1 MKNDQFID
9 AVQTI
14 GIITIAIVLS
24 YVVVRLEGTLIR
36 AADRLK
42 KVLVHQNEILGATDR
57 IGRRIE
63 AIEAMLEA
71 NKAAI
76 EALPDRL
83 NGKRYDGHPSIPEER
98 MSDPTACREQLSRA
112 DGTRSQTL
120 WYRR

>member
-24 YVVVRLEGTLIR
+24 YVVVRLEGTLNR
-36 AADRLK
+36 SADRLK
-42 KVLVHQNEILGATDR
+42 KVLIHQDEIIQAIDR

-63 AIEAMLEA
+63 TIEAMLDA

-76 EALPDRL
+76 KALSNQL
-83 NGKRYDGHPSIPEER
+83 NGKRHESSSVDH
-98 MSDPTACREQLSRA
+98 
-112 DGTRSQTL
+112 
-120 WYRR
+120 

>member
-24 YVVVRLEGTLIR
+24 YVVVRLEGTLNR
-36 AADRLK
+36 SADRLK
-42 KVLVHQNEILGATDR
+42 KVLIHQDEIIQATDR

-63 AIEAMLEA
+63 TIGAVLGA

-76 EALPDRL
+76 KALSNQL
-83 NGKRYDGHPSIPEER
+83 NGKRHEGSSVDH
-98 MSDPTACREQLSRA
+98 
-112 DGTRSQTL
+112 
-120 WYRR
+120 

>member
-14 GIITIAIVLS
+14 GIITIALVLS

-42 KVLVHQNEILGATDR
+42 KVLVHQNEIIGATDR

-76 EALPDRL
+76 EALPNRL
-83 NGKRYDGHPSIPEER
+83 NGKRYDGS
-98 MSDPTACREQLSRA
+98 SVDP
-112 DGTRSQTL
+112 
-120 WYRR
+120 

>member
-24 YVVVRLEGTLIR
+24 YVVVRLEGTLNR
-36 AADRLK
+36 CADRLK
-42 KVLVHQNEILGATDR
+42 KVLIHQDEIIQATDR

-63 AIEAMLEA
+63 TIGAVLDA

-76 EALPDRL
+76 KALSNQL
-83 NGKRYDGHPSIPEER
+83 NGKRHESSSVDH
-98 MSDPTACREQLSRA
+98 
-112 DGTRSQTL
+112 
-120 WYRR
+120 

>member
-24 YVVVRLEGTLIR
+24 YVVVRLEGTLNR
-36 AADRLK
+36 SADRLK
-42 KVLVHQNEILGATDR
+42 KVLIHQDEIIQATDR

-63 AIEAMLEA
+63 IIEAMLDA

-76 EALPDRL
+76 KASSNQL
-83 NGKRYDGHPSIPEER
+83 NGKRHEG
-98 MSDPTACREQLSRA
+98 
-112 DGTRSQTL
+112 
-120 WYRR
+120 